1 MVRPK
6 SFLDELSGPFIPP
19 PDLEPSSVTIRS
31 KLPKLLKV
39 TIEKLN
45 QNQLDRLIDFSFR
58 MNRRQSK
65 NRYKYNHPEEFRRWG
80 GTPTGKQLRVFR
92 FAAYL
97 LKFY

>member
-6 SFLDELSGPFIPP
+6 SFLGELSGPFIPP
-19 PDLEPSSVTIRS
+19 PDLEPSSVTIRTE
-31 KLPKLLKV
+31 LPKLLKV

-65 NRYKYNHPEEFRRWG
+65 NRYKNNHPEEFQKMGWNSN
-80 GTPTGKQLRVFR
+80 
-92 FAAYL
+92 
-97 LKFY
+97 

>member
-6 SFLDELSGPFIPP
+6 SFLDELSRPFIPP
-19 PDLEPSSVTIRS
+19 PDLEPNSITIRS
-31 KLPKLLKV
+31 ELPKLLKL

-65 NRYKYNHPEEFRRWG
+65 NKYKNNHPEEFRRWG
-80 GTPTGKQLRVFR
+80 GTPAGKQLRLLRV
-92 FAAYL
+92 AARL
-97 LKFY
+97 LKAD

>member
-31 KLPKLLKV
+31 ALPKLLKV

-65 NRYKYNHPEEFRRWG
+65 IDIKITTQKSLEDGVEL
-80 GTPTGKQLRVFR
+80 QLESSLGCLGS
-92 FAAYL
+92 L
-97 LKFY
+97 LI